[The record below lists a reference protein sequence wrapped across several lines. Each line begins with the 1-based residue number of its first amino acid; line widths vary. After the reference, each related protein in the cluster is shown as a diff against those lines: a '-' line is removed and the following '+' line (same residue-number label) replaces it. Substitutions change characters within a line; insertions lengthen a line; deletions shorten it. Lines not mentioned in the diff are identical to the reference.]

1 MIENFDQNE
10 IIFILTVMTT
20 SAVIVGFMAGLFGI
34 GGGLIMVPVLF
45 YVFSLVGIERT
56 FVMHLA
62 VGTSFSIIIPNS
74 IISTIT
80 HMKFKA
86 VDFSI
91 VKTFGTF
98 VAIGV
103 VLGTIFAVSLKT
115 SSLILFFSIMTMLF
129 AIYFLMEKEKI
140 NPIPR
145 DINLIYRVI
154 CGFLSGF
161 LSAPMGIGGGVFN
174 TPIFKM
180 FGYPINIAIGSSAA
194 IGFLIALIGAVGF
207 AVSGT
212 YFNIVKTFGAFVV
225 IGVVLGTIFAVSLKT
240 SSLVLFFSII
250 TMFFAIYFLTAKEKI
265 NPIQREINL
274 IYRVI
279 FGFLSGFLSAPMGIA
294 GGVINTP
301 ILKIFGYQVKVAIGS
316 SAAVGFLIALIGAI
330 GFAVSGSYLNVN
342 VPLSLGFV
350 NIPAFLIFA
359 PITMFMAKIGA
370 KTVHKFD
377 KKLIGKL
384 FGVYLFIISCKL
396 FYEYFSF

>member
-1 MIENFDQNE
+1 MIENLDQSQ
-10 IIFILTVMTT
+10 IIFLTSVMVT
-20 SAVIVGFMAGLFGI
+20 SAVITGFMAGFFGI
-34 GGGLIMVPVLF
+34 GGGLIMVPILF
-45 YVFSLVGIERT
+45 YLFSFAGIEQV
-56 FVMHLA
+56 FIMHLA
-62 VGTSFSIIIPNS
+62 IGTSFSIIIPTS

-91 VKTFGTF
+91 VKTFGAF
-98 VAIGV
+98 VA
-103 VLGTIFAVSLKT
+103 
-115 SSLILFFSIMTMLF
+115 
-129 AIYFLMEKEKI
+129 
-140 NPIPR
+140 
-145 DINLIYRVI
+145 
-154 CGFLSGF
+154 
-161 LSAPMGIGGGVFN
+161 
-174 TPIFKM
+174 
-180 FGYPINIAIGSSAA
+180 
-194 IGFLIALIGAVGF
+194 
-207 AVSGT
+207 
-212 YFNIVKTFGAFVV
+212 

-250 TMFFAIYFLTAKEKI
+250 TMFFAIYFLTVKEKI

-301 ILKIFGYQVKVAIGS
+301 ILKIFGYEVKVAIGS

-330 GFAVSGSYLNVN
+330 GFAASGSYLNVN
-342 VPLSLGFV
+342 IPLSLGFI
-350 NIPAFLIFA
+350 NIPAFFIFV

-377 KKLIGKL
+377 KRLIGKL